1 MSASLVGSEMC
12 IRDSFMGLR
21 FQKEKQAGTLAFLPM
36 TNEVTVAERAA
47 PGVRADGVLATVG
60 VAGKAADMTVLL
72 RKPEPADQDCTAS
85 GFFAGQGTPHGGSN

>member
-1 MSASLVGSEMC
+1 
-12 IRDSFMGLR
+12 
-21 FQKEKQAGTLAFLPM
+21 M

-72 RKPEPADQDCTAS
+72 RKPEPADQDCAAS
-85 GFFAGQGTPHGGSN
+85 GFFAGQGTPRGGAAVTTAWLFWVTQEMAEPEG